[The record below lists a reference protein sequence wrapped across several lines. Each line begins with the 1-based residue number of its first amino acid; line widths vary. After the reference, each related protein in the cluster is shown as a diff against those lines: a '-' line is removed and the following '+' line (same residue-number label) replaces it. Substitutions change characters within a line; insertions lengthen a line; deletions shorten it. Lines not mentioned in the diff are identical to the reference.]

1 MSGLSK
7 GDLTLRLI
15 NMVAVSLFVSYRYTL
30 CTLSVLLNG
39 TIRDPE
45 SQNGHIWLIWCLRQD
60 NINNNNNNNNSL
72 YKGKYAF
79 GHAEWSGTPI
89 YIYIYIYI
97 YICLNVITQRDFQP
111 FSRLDIYSSTKH
123 INTLHR
129 HMRTYHRDIWSTEA
143 ELRLGS
149 LLTIAWETPH
159 TDPSGE

>member
-1 MSGLSK
+1 MSGLSLCQIVK
-7 GDLTLRLI
+7 RWLNFETYQYG
-15 NMVAVSLFVSYRYTL
+15 VSLFVPSYRYTL

-45 SQNGHIWLIWCLRQD
+45 SQNDHIWLIWCLRQD
-60 NINNNNNNNNSL
+60 NNNNNNSL

-89 YIYIYIYI
+89 YIYK
-97 YICLNVITQRDFQP
+97 CLNVITQWDFQP

-123 INTLHR
+123 IYTLHKN
-129 HMRTYHRDIWSTEA
+129 MRAYHRDIWSTEA
-143 ELRLGS
+143 EVRLGS
-149 LLTIAWETPH
+149 QLTIAWETPH